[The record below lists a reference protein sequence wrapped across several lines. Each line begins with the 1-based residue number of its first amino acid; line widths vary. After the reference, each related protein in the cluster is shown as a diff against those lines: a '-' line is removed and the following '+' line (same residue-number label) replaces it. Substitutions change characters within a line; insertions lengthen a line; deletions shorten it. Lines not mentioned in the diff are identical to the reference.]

1 MDHHPQPPTPQAPH
15 DRPLPPPPQNIRHAL
30 CPPYQTCPPPP
41 FLLPNSAPCFLDPY
55 LNGCTEIR
63 GGPPIPGPLPTRGGG
78 ILICQSG
85 NEIRGGP
92 PVPGPPPMQG
102 GTTLICRCS
111 FEIRGGPPVPGLP
124 PRQGGKTLMHRYS
137 SEIRGGPPVPASAM
151 QGDLGTVPRR

>member
-1 MDHHPQPPTPQAPH
+1 MCNCSLILGTCFAYKLAWNRYLELWFEIRGDPP
-15 DRPLPPPPQNIRHAL
+15 D
-30 CPPYQTCPPPP
+30 
-41 FLLPNSAPCFLDPY
+41 PC

-137 SEIRGGPPVPASAM
+137 SEIRGGPPVRASAM